1 MKTKYCKRFYLYCVN
16 MIFFSRIRCSKH
28 KRLYTCPRCGVGYCG
43 AECYKS
49 DMHTDCSESF
59 YRQCIED
66 ELKSQENDPIARQK
80 MMEILK
86 RIHDADMENDILEN
100 NSDEGSINGED
111 YPLDS
116 DDEQEVIKIILMI

>member
-16 MIFFSRIRCSKH
+16 MNFFSCIRCSKH

-49 DMHTDCSESF
+49 DTHTDCSESF

-86 RIHDADMENDILEN
+86 RVHEADMENDILEN
-100 NSDEGSINGED
+100 NSDEESINGED

-116 DDEQEVIKIILMI
+116 DDEQEVIKIVLMI